1 LSPDDWELYRRVR
14 LAALKEAPYAF
25 GSSYEREVEAP
36 ELRWRQGLRER
47 TRFVAEVAGEVA
59 GTVSGGVATEA
70 GSAAMTAM
78 RVDPRFRRGGVGAL
92 LVKTVVAWAKEAGYA
107 HMFLWVADGNGAAE
121 RLYARNGFKRTGT
134 QQDIRPG
141 QLEFEMGRKL

>member
-1 LSPDDWELYRRVR
+1 VR
-14 LAALKEAPYAF
+14 LAALQEAPYAF

-36 ELRWRQGLRER
+36 ELRWRQGLRDR
-47 TRFVAEVAGEVA
+47 TRFVAEVDGEVA
-59 GTVSGGVATEA
+59 GTVSGGAA
-70 GSAAMTAM
+70 GESSSASAAMTAM
-78 RVDPRFRRGGVGAL
+78 WVDPRFRRHGIGDL
-92 LVKTVVAWAKEAGYA
+92 LVKAVIDWAKHAGYA

-141 QLEFEMGRKL
+141 ELEFELGRRL